1 MELNIINML
10 RTLSGLLLLVATQ
23 AQADGW
29 QASLGAGAAY
39 VPRYEG
45 SANSILR
52 AAPLLD
58 ASYSNGKFFVSV
70 TRGIGYNFSDSKYF
84 QYGVRLGI
92 GNARS
97 ESDDARLYGMGN
109 LKYIAEG
116 GVFARTFLGPISL
129 FSNVL
134 GGDYGAHGDVG
145 LSVGIP
151 LGKENRLRLSAIQNW
166 GDTRYMQ
173 TYFGVTAAQAL
184 ASGGVLTAY
193 DATEGTKDV
202 VMSASWVHNFDK
214 SWFSSVGVTTK
225 RLQNSALLSPLTQ
238 RGVTNSQSILIGYRF

>member
-1 MELNIINML
+1 MASN
-10 RTLSGLLLLVATQ
+10 
-23 AQADGW
+23 W

-58 ASYSNGKFFVSV
+58 ASYNKGKFFVSV

-97 ESDDARLYGMGN
+97 ESDDERLYGMGD

-116 GVFARTFLGPISL
+116 GVFFRTFLGPISL
-129 FSNVL
+129 YSNVL
-134 GGDYGAHGDVG
+134 GGDYGVHGDVG
-145 LSVGIP
+145 LGVGIP
-151 LGKENRLRLSAIQNW
+151 LGKENRLRFGVSQNW

-173 TYFGVTAAQAL
+173 TYFGVTAEQAL
-184 ASGGVLTAY
+184 SSGGVLTAY

-202 VMSASWVHNFDK
+202 VLSASWVHNFNK

-238 RGVTNSQSILIGYRF
+238 RGVTNSQSILVGYRF